1 MKPKLIIIEGAQG
14 AGKTTLTDYIRNR
27 LPYTNLYRLSGH
39 SDSSEQ
45 GYFKSKKVFDAL
57 LEYVK
62 ALENSDVNLLFDRTF
77 FSEEVYTRLGYKEY
91 LFTPEYQRYV
101 EILNGLDYEIY
112 FIVLYL
118 EDTENFRRRL
128 NREGKAKVDYAKFDV
143 TNSVNQQNMYL
154 KLADEILESEY
165 KNIHVLKI
173 PNDTKNHAKSIID
186 ELFIQNK

>member
-91 LFTPEYQRYV
+91 LFTPEYQKYV
-101 EILNGLDYEIY
+101 ELLNSLDYEIY

-118 EDTENFRRRL
+118 EDTENFKRRL

-173 PNDTKNHAKSIID
+173 PNDTENHAKSIID
-186 ELFIQNK
+186 ELFIQNE

>member
-91 LFTPEYQRYV
+91 LFTPEYQKYV
-101 EILNGLDYEIY
+101 ELLNSLDYEIY

-118 EDTENFRRRL
+118 EDTENFKRRL

-186 ELFIQNK
+186 ELFIENK

>member
-39 SDSSEQ
+39 SDSTEQ
-45 GYFKSKKVFDAL
+45 GYFKSKKIFDAL

-173 PNDTKNHAKSIID
+173 PNDTRNHAKSIID
-186 ELFIQNK
+186 ELFIENK